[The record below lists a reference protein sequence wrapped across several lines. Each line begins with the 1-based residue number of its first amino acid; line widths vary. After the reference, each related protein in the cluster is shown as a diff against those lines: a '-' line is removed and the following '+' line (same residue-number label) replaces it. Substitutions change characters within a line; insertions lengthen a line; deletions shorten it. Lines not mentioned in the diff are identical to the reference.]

1 MAVSVP
7 NDFAFVHP
15 TRLQLSISRKYLNP
29 DFINVEETEKKIAV
43 FLPSYIEVN
52 SGLNMSNEYEVDG
65 IKYWLVDNNK
75 KNDVLEEF
83 TFDVSKEKFIPALV
97 KVEVRL
103 STHEGYVISSNVL
116 FSFM

>member
-15 TRLQLSISRKYLNP
+15 TGLQLSISRKYLNP
-29 DFINVEETEKKIAV
+29 DFINAEETEKKIAV
-43 FLPSYIEVN
+43 FVPSYIEVN

-75 KNDVLEEF
+75 KKDVLEEF
-83 TFDVSKEKFIPALV
+83 TFDVSKEKFMPALV
-97 KVEVRL
+97 NIEVRL
-103 STHEGYVISSNVL
+103 STHGGYVISSNDM
-116 FSFM
+116 FSFK